1 MRAKHALI
9 LALTIGIFATDGSP
23 SIASDSILIREF
35 MRVTGAG
42 ELSLRTRDA
51 VIAQLQSNYPDVPDS
66 FWRKRASKISV
77 HSLNRSIETLYSER
91 LSDKELREIIRF
103 YNSPAGRKLAQTMPE
118 LAQESLAVA
127 TEWVQAQADEMLA
140 ALRKAGYAQ

>member
-9 LALTIGIFATDGSP
+9 FALTVGIFATDGSP
-23 SIASDSILIREF
+23 SIASESTLIREF

-77 HSLNRSIETLYSER
+77 HSLNHSIETLYAER
-91 LSDKELREIIRF
+91 FSDKELREIIRF

-127 TEWVQAQADEMLA
+127 TEWGQAQADETLA
-140 ALRKAGYAQ
+140 ALRKAGYDQ